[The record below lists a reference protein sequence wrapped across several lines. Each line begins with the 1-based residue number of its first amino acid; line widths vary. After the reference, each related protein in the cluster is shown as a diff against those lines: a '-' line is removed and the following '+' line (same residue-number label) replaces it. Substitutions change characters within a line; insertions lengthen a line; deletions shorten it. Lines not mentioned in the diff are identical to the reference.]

1 MPKYLNSKDSVVFTK
16 GNNLFG
22 LNLVRKQSNRER
34 IILVE
39 GYMDVIALFN
49 NGINYAVASLGTAFT
64 PPEQGKLLQR
74 YGKEIYIC
82 YDSDTAGINATTRAI
97 NILKREGIEAKVI
110 LLPINQDPDDFI
122 KEKGVKEFE
131 RLMKKKP

>member
-97 NILKREGIEAKVI
+97 NILKKRG
-110 LLPINQDPDDFI
+110 N
-122 KEKGVKEFE
+122 
-131 RLMKKKP
+131 RS